1 MQVPDEDTVWEVVD
15 TQSMFGTEIH
25 LKEELSKKK
34 VVRSFRTKRK
44 SRMGE
49 KRRWWL
55 TERRP
60 KFESLVTVISQRV
73 RTSMKGPIDENER
86 GK

>member
-1 MQVPDEDTVWEVVD
+1 
-15 TQSMFGTEIH
+15 
-25 LKEELSKKK
+25 
-34 VVRSFRTKRK
+34 
-44 SRMGE
+44 MGE

-73 RTSMKGPIDENER
+73 RTSVKGPLDESER
-86 GK
+86 GE